1 VGRMLDGF
9 VDGLDYPMFIV
20 TAATAGTGGPV
31 ARSGCLIGFATQC
44 SIEPE
49 RLLVCLSKKNHTY
62 QLARTAA
69 ALGVHVPGA
78 RQRGLAELFGTTT
91 GDDVDKFAQVRWR
104 DGPAGVPILTDCPR
118 WLAGQVLERIDL
130 GDHVGFVL
138 APVDAGSHGGTQAL
152 TFSAVSDL
160 EAGHDA

>member
-1 VGRMLDGF
+1 MGGMLDGF

-20 TAATAGTGGPV
+20 TAATPGPAGPV

-62 QLARTAA
+62 QVALTAA
-69 ALGVHVPGA
+69 VLGVHVPGA
-78 RQRGLAELFGTTT
+78 HQRGLAELFGTTT
-91 GDDVDKFAQVRWR
+91 GDEVDKFAHLRWR
-104 DGPAGVPILTDCPR
+104 DGPSGVPILTDCPR

-138 APVDAGSHGGTQAL
+138 APLDAGSQGGPQAL
-152 TFSAVSDL
+152 TFSAVADL
-160 EAGHDA
+160 EAGHEA

>member
-1 VGRMLDGF
+1 MLDGF

-20 TAATAGTGGPV
+20 TAAAAGAGGQV
-31 ARSGCLIGFATQC
+31 DRSGCLVGFATQC

-49 RLLVCLSKKNHTY
+49 RLLVCLSKQNHTY
-62 QLARTAA
+62 QVARTAA

-78 RQRGLAELFGTTT
+78 RQRGLAELFGGTT
-91 GDDVDKFAQVRWR
+91 GDDLDKFAKVRWR

-138 APVDAGSHGGTQAL
+138 APLEAASAGGTDAL
-152 TFSAVSDL
+152 PFSAVADL
-160 EAGHDA
+160 EAGHEA